1 MGMDGN
7 DFRILNN
14 LIKGVYNA
22 VKCDKHISDFMKFDE
37 GGRTGSVSAPLV
49 YKFCINMIT
58 EMKKMGLGVKL
69 MNKHKELII
78 CILAY
83 CDDLLILSDDPSEFQ
98 HMLNVCTYY
107 AKKWR
112 FRFHVTSESQ
122 IMWLSTPIG
131 HTNSPY
137 MAKPLFR

>member
-1 MGMDGN
+1 MNGN
-7 DFRILNN
+7 DFRILKN
-14 LIKGVYNA
+14 LNKGVYNA

-69 MNKHKELII
+69 MNKHTELII

-83 CDDLLILSDDPSEFQ
+83 CDDPSEFQ
-98 HMLNVCTYY
+98 
-107 AKKWR
+107 
-112 FRFHVTSESQ
+112 
-122 IMWLSTPIG
+122 
-131 HTNSPY
+131 
-137 MAKPLFR
+137 